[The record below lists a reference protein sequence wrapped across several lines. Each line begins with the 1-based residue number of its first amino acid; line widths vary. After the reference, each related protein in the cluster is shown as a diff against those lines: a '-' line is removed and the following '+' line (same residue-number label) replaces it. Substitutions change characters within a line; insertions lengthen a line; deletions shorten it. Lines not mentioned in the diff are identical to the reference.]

1 MHSQIAGIVNAFGH
15 AQERLDRLV
24 DLIPEERW
32 AVRNDP
38 ARWSAGECIAHLN
51 LTNAAYVPRIRKA
64 LEEARKLPRVVG
76 GSYKRDMF
84 GKLFAMMVGPLP
96 KLGKARVGRVKT
108 TAGFIP
114 SGSFPKQQT
123 LAEFKRLQLELVGM
137 VKESDGLAIDKV
149 SITSPFGEKI
159 HYNVYSTYVI
169 LPRHEERH
177 IQQAELVWA

>member
-149 SITSPFGEKI
+149 SIASPFGEKI

>member
-1 MHSQIAGIVNAFGH
+1 MHSQIVKVISAFEH

-24 DLIPEERW
+24 DLIPEDRW
-32 AVRNDP
+32 TVRSDP

-64 LEEARKLPRVVG
+64 IEEARKLPRVVG
-76 GSYKRDMF
+76 GTYKRDMF
-84 GKLFAMMVGPLP
+84 GKIFALMVGPLP
-96 KLGKARVGRVKT
+96 KIGRARIGRVKT
-108 TAGFIP
+108 TADFIP
-114 SGSFPKQQT
+114 SGSFPRQQT
-123 LAEFKRLQLELVGM
+123 VAEFKRLQVELMGM
-137 VKESDGLAIDKV
+137 AKECDGLAIDKV
-149 SITSPFGEKI
+149 TITSPFGEKV